1 VHDRIRPGREAA
13 TTLRPVTIVL
23 LVRHGRTAANARG
36 ILAGRAPGVELDGV
50 GRRQARGLA
59 GRLRGVPITAV
70 VRSPL
75 ERCEQTAA
83 LLLDGRD
90 GVPVEVEPRLVEC
103 DYGAWSGRPLA
114 ELAREPMWAT
124 IQAQPSAVTFPD
136 GEAMLDMAHRAVAAA
151 GDWAQRHPDGVLV
164 LVSHGDV
171 IKAIVSDA
179 LGQPFDAFQRI
190 AISPASVSVIVHR
203 DGQRPMVLGVNLTAG
218 RVHVPSAPAPTVGGG
233 AA

>member
-1 VHDRIRPGREAA
+1 MIASVGVREGAD
-13 TTLRPVTIVL
+13 TLRGVTIVL

-36 ILAGRAPGVELDGV
+36 ILAGRAPGVALDGV
-50 GRRQARGLA
+50 GRRQARGLV
-59 GRLRGVPITAV
+59 GRLRGAPITAV

-83 LLLDGRD
+83 LLLEGRD
-90 GVPVEVEPRLVEC
+90 GVPVHVEPRLVEC

-114 ELAREPMWAT
+114 ELAREPLWPT
-124 IQAQPSAVTFPD
+124 IQAQPSAVTFPE
-136 GEAMLDMAHRAVAAA
+136 GESMLAMAQRSVEAVTEWAA
-151 GDWAQRHPDGVLV
+151 RHPDGVLAM
-164 LVSHGDV
+164 VSHGDV

-190 AISPASVSVIVHR
+190 AISPASISVIAHQA
-203 DGQRPMVLGVNLTAG
+203 GQRPMVLGVNLTAG
-218 RVHVPSAPAPTVGGG
+218 RVRLPSAPAPTVGGG